1 MMQVFVNY
9 CNAMMLIFV
18 DRWRHALMMTVDRCF
33 DDVDCWSF
41 CVRR

>member
-18 DRWRHALMMTVDRCF
+18 DRCRHALMMTVDRCF